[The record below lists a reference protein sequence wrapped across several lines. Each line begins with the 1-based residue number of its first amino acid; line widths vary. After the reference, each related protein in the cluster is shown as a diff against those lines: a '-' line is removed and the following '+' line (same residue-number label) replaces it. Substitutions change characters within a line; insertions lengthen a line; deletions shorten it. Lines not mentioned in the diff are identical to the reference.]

1 MSVGFIHNTH
11 YVFSCGKD
19 GLLKYWDVDRFELIT
34 QTQAHYGEVFFI
46 SFLSYSIRHGI

>member
-46 SFLSYSIRHGI
+46 SFFILFK